1 MANITWRDIANAAI
15 DLKAED
21 FLRGGATVIA
31 ILASGAITV
40 GTLIWSLSGKATE
53 FTSQQAE
60 LAKQVADLKTSVDH
74 QVTGSQQVRDRIVWI
89 EARCCE
95 NARPATR
102 NTFGY
107 TPTTNVNVRTN
118 TAGTP

>member
-1 MANITWRDIANAAI
+1 MAKISWRDIANAAI

-21 FLRGGATVIA
+21 FLRGGV
-31 ILASGAITV
+31 TV
-40 GTLIWSLSGKATE
+40 GAVLLGSLGTFGGIVWAVSNKTTQITAKQDE
-53 FTSQQAE
+53 QSKQIAE
-60 LAKQVADLKTSVDH
+60 LIETSKTQTASA
-74 QVTGSQQVRDRIVWI
+74 QQVRDRIVWI

-95 NARPATR
+95 SARPATR

-107 TPTTNVNVRTN
+107 TPTTTVNVRTN